1 MKSYLSIFLK
11 GMIMGFAELIPGVS
25 GGTIALILGIY
36 KRLVEAIS
44 NINLAFLKGAFSGSL
59 KQSWN
64 QADLNF
70 LFFLVLGMAVSVLTL
85 SSVIIFFFHNFPF
98 FLKSFFSGLLLTS
111 LLYKPLKPEVIDK
124 KFFLGFFLACIVIT
138 LAWNFQP
145 TEFVEVNL
153 TYIFF
158 GGFIAVCAFI
168 LPGISGSFILLLLG
182 IYELVILSIKEFNL
196 MILSS
201 LFSGCLI
208 GLLLFIRLVKRAYE
222 DYPEHLLG
230 FFYSLV
236 LLSIPL
242 LWKSGE
248 WKISLPNYQLGYIEA
263 FLGLIIGILF
273 IFLLQKLS
281 STFQDT

>member
-1 MKSYLSIFLK
+1 
-11 GMIMGFAELIPGVS
+11 MGFTELIPGVS

-36 KRLVEAIS
+36 KRLVETIS
-44 NINLAFLKGAFSGSL
+44 NINLAFLKRAFSTSF

-111 LLYKPLKPEVIDK
+111 LFYEPLKPEVIDK
-124 KFFLGFFLACIVIT
+124 KFFLGFFLACLVIT

-145 TEFVEVNL
+145 TEFVEVSL

-158 GGFIAVCAFI
+158 GGFVAVCAFI

-182 IYELVILSIKEFNL
+182 IY
-196 MILSS
+196 
-201 LFSGCLI
+201 
-208 GLLLFIRLVKRAYE
+208 
-222 DYPEHLLG
+222 
-230 FFYSLV
+230 
-236 LLSIPL
+236 
-242 LWKSGE
+242 
-248 WKISLPNYQLGYIEA
+248 
-263 FLGLIIGILF
+263 
-273 IFLLQKLS
+273 
-281 STFQDT
+281 

>member
-1 MKSYLSIFLK
+1 MKSYLSIFFK

-44 NINLAFLKGAFSGSL
+44 NINLTFLKGAFSGSFR
-59 KQSWN
+59 QSWN
-64 QADLNF
+64 QADFNF
-70 LFFLVLGMAVSVLTL
+70 LFFLVLGMAVSVLTF

-111 LLYKPLKPEVIDK
+111 LFYKPLKPEVIDK
-124 KFFLGFFLACIVIT
+124 KFLLGFFLACLVIT

-145 TEFVEVNL
+145 TEFVEVSL

-158 GGFIAVCAFI
+158 GGFVAVCAFI

-222 DYPEHLLG
+222 DYPEYLLG

-263 FLGLIIGILF
+263 FLGLFVGVLF

>member
-36 KRLVEAIS
+36 KRLIEAIA

-70 LFFLVLGMAVSVLTL
+70 LFFLVLGMALSVLTL

-111 LLYKPLKPEVIDK
+111 LFYKPLKPEVIDK
-124 KFFLGFFLACIVIT
+124 KFFLGFFLACLVIT

-145 TEFVEVNL
+145 TEFVEVSL

-158 GGFIAVCAFI
+158 GGFVAVCAFI

-208 GLLLFIRLVKRAYE
+208 GLLLFIRLVKRAYQ
-222 DYPEHLLG
+222 DYPEYLLG

-242 LWKSGE
+242 LWKSDE
-248 WKISLPNYQLGYIEA
+248 WKISLPSYQLGYIEA
-263 FLGLIIGILF
+263 FLGLFVGVLF

>member
-1 MKSYLSIFLK
+1 MKSYLAIFFK
-11 GMIMGFAELIPGVS
+11 GMVMGFAELIPGVS

-44 NINLAFLKGAFSGSL
+44 NINLTFLKGAFSGSL

-85 SSVIIFFFHNFPF
+85 SSVIIFFFNNFPF
-98 FLKSFFSGLLLTS
+98 FLKSFFSGLLFTS

-124 KFFLGFFLACIVIT
+124 KFFLGFFLACLVIT

-158 GGFIAVCAFI
+158 GGFVAVCAFI

-182 IYELVILSIKEFNL
+182 IYELVILSLKEINL

-208 GLLLFIRLVKRAYE
+208 GLLLFIRLVKRAYQ

>member
-1 MKSYLSIFLK
+1 MKSYLLIFFK

-36 KRLVEAIS
+36 KRLVETIS
-44 NINLAFLKGAFSGSL
+44 NINLAFLKGTFSGNL
-59 KQSWN
+59 KHSWN

-111 LLYKPLKPEVIDK
+111 LFYKPLKPEVIDK
-124 KFFLGFFLACIVIT
+124 KFFLGFFLAFLVIT

-145 TEFVEVNL
+145 NEFVEVSL

-158 GGFIAVCAFI
+158 GGFVAVCAFI

-182 IYELVILSIKEFNL
+182 IYELVIISIKEFNF
-196 MILSS
+196 MILAS

-208 GLLLFIRLVKRAYE
+208 GLLMFIRVVKRAYE

-242 LWKSGE
+242 LWKSGQ

>member
-11 GMIMGFAELIPGVS
+11 GMIVGFAELIPGVS

-36 KRLVEAIS
+36 KRLIEAIA
-44 NINLAFLKGAFSGSL
+44 NINLAFLKGAFSRSF

-70 LFFLVLGMAVSVLTL
+70 LFFLVLGMAASVLTL

-111 LLYKPLKPEVIDK
+111 LFYKPLKPEVIDK
-124 KFFLGFFLACIVIT
+124 KFFLGFFLACLVIA
-138 LAWNFQP
+138 LAWNFQQA
-145 TEFVEVNL
+145 EFVEVSL
-153 TYIFF
+153 IYIFL
-158 GGFIAVCAFI
+158 GGFVAVCAFI

-182 IYELVILSIKEFNL
+182 IYELVILSLKEFNL
-196 MILSS
+196 IILSS

-242 LWKSGE
+242 LWKSSE
-248 WKISLPNYQLGYIEA
+248 WKISLPNYQLGYIEV

>member
-1 MKSYLSIFLK
+1 
-11 GMIMGFAELIPGVS
+11 MGFTELIPGVS

-36 KRLVEAIS
+36 KRLIEAIS
-44 NINLAFLKGAFSGSL
+44 NINFAFLKGAFSTSF
-59 KQSWN
+59 KKTRN

-111 LLYKPLKPEVIDK
+111 LFYKPLKPEVIDK
-124 KFFLGFFLACIVIT
+124 KFLLGFFLACLVIT

-145 TEFVEVNL
+145 TEFVEVSL

-158 GGFIAVCAFI
+158 GGFVAVCAFI

-208 GLLLFIRLVKRAYE
+208 GLLLFIRLVKRAYQ
-222 DYPEHLLG
+222 DYPEYLLG

-263 FLGLIIGILF
+263 FLGLFVGVLF

>member
-11 GMIMGFAELIPGVS
+11 GMIMGFTELIPGVS

-36 KRLVEAIS
+36 KRLIEAIS
-44 NINLAFLKGAFSGSL
+44 NINLAFLKGAFSTSF
-59 KQSWN
+59 KKTWN

-111 LLYKPLKPEVIDK
+111 LFYKPLKPEVIDK
-124 KFFLGFFLACIVIT
+124 KFFLGFFLACLVIT

-145 TEFVEVNL
+145 TEFVEVSL

-158 GGFIAVCAFI
+158 GGFVAVCAFI

-208 GLLLFIRLVKRAYE
+208 GLLLFIRLVKRAYQN
-222 DYPEHLLG
+222 YPEYLLG

-248 WKISLPNYQLGYIEA
+248 WKISLPSYQLGYIEA
-263 FLGLIIGILF
+263 FLGLFVGVLF

>member
-36 KRLVEAIS
+36 KRLIEAIS
-44 NINLAFLKGAFSGSL
+44 NINLAFLKAAFTTSF
-59 KQSWN
+59 KKSWN

-70 LFFLVLGMAVSVLTL
+70 LFFLVLGMSVSVLTF

-111 LLYKPLKPEVIDK
+111 LFYKPLKPEVIDK
-124 KFFLGFFLACIVIT
+124 KFFLGFFLACLVIA

-145 TEFVEVNL
+145 TEFVEVSL

-158 GGFIAVCAFI
+158 GGFVAVCAFI

-182 IYELVILSIKEFNL
+182 IYELVIFSIKEFNL

-201 LFSGCLI
+201 LFFGCLI

-242 LWKSGE
+242 LWKSSE
-248 WKISLPNYQLGYIEA
+248 WKISLPNYQLGSIEA
-263 FLGLIIGILF
+263 LLGLISGVLF
-273 IFLLQKLS
+273 IFLLQKLT
-281 STFQDT
+281 STFRDT

>member
-44 NINLAFLKGAFSGSL
+44 NINLGFLKGAFSGSL

-158 GGFIAVCAFI
+158 GGFVAVCAFI

>member
-36 KRLVEAIS
+36 KRLIEAIA
-44 NINLAFLKGAFSGSL
+44 NINLAFLKGAFSRSF

-124 KFFLGFFLACIVIT
+124 KFFLGFFLACLVIT

-145 TEFVEVNL
+145 NEFVEVSL
-153 TYIFF
+153 IYIFF
-158 GGFIAVCAFI
+158 GGFVAVCAFI

-182 IYELVILSIKEFNL
+182 IYELVIISIKEFNF
-196 MILSS
+196 MILAS

-208 GLLLFIRLVKRAYE
+208 GLLMFIRLVKRAYE

-273 IFLLQKLS
+273 TFLLQKLS

>member
-1 MKSYLSIFLK
+1 MKSYLAIFFK
-11 GMIMGFAELIPGVS
+11 GMVMGFAELIPGVS

-44 NINLAFLKGAFSGSL
+44 NINLTFLKGAFSGSL

-70 LFFLVLGMAVSVLTL
+70 LFFLVLGMALSVLTL

-124 KFFLGFFLACIVIT
+124 KFFLGFFLACLVIT

-145 TEFVEVNL
+145 TELVEVNL

-158 GGFIAVCAFI
+158 GGFVAVCAFI

-201 LFSGCLI
+201 LFSGCLL

>member
-1 MKSYLSIFLK
+1 MKSYLAIFFK
-11 GMIMGFAELIPGVS
+11 GMVMGFAELIPGVS

-44 NINLAFLKGAFSGSL
+44 NINLTFLKGAFSGSL

-98 FLKSFFSGLLLTS
+98 FLKSFFSGLLFTS

-124 KFFLGFFLACIVIT
+124 KFFLGFFLACLVIT

-158 GGFIAVCAFI
+158 GGFVAVCAFI

-201 LFSGCLI
+201 LFSGCLL

>member
-1 MKSYLSIFLK
+1 
-11 GMIMGFAELIPGVS
+11 MGFAELIPGVS

-44 NINLAFLKGAFSGSL
+44 NINLTFLKGTFSRSF

-70 LFFLVLGMAVSVLTL
+70 LFFLVLGMAVSVFTF
-85 SSVIIFFFHNFPF
+85 SSVIIFFFHNFPI

-111 LLYKPLKPEVIDK
+111 LFYKPLKPEAIDN
-124 KFFLGFFLACIVIT
+124 KFLFGFFVACLVI
-138 LAWNFQP
+138 LLVWNFQP
-145 TEFVEVNL
+145 TEFAEVSL

-168 LPGISGSFILLLLG
+168 LPGISGSFMLLLLG

-196 MILSS
+196 TILSS
-201 LFSGCLI
+201 LFCGCLI
-208 GLLLFIRLVKRAYE
+208 GLLLFIRLVKRAYQ

-242 LWKSGE
+242 LWKSSQ
-248 WKISLPNYQLGYIEA
+248 WKITLPNYQLGFIEA
-263 FLGLIIGILF
+263 FLGLVFGVLCV
-273 IFLLQKLS
+273 FLLQKLS
-281 STFQDT
+281 SIFQDT

>member
-36 KRLVEAIS
+36 KRLIEAIA
-44 NINLAFLKGAFSGSL
+44 NINLAFLKGAFSRSF

-111 LLYKPLKPEVIDK
+111 LFYKPLKPVAIDK
-124 KFFLGFFLACIVIT
+124 KFFLGFFLACLVIA

-145 TEFVEVNL
+145 AEFVEVSL
-153 TYIFF
+153 IYIFL
-158 GGFIAVCAFI
+158 GGFVAVCAFI

-182 IYELVILSIKEFNL
+182 IYELVILSLKEFNL
-196 MILSS
+196 IILSS

-273 IFLLQKLS
+273 ILLLQKLS

>member
-1 MKSYLSIFLK
+1 
-11 GMIMGFAELIPGVS
+11 MGFAELIPGVS

-70 LFFLVLGMAVSVLTL
+70 LFFLVLGMALSVLTL

-124 KFFLGFFLACIVIT
+124 KFFLGFFLACLVIT

-158 GGFIAVCAFI
+158 GGFVAVCAFI

-182 IYELVILSIKEFNL
+182 IYELVILSIKEINL

-222 DYPEHLLG
+222 DYPEYLLG

-242 LWKSGE
+242 LWKSDE
-248 WKISLPNYQLGYIEA
+248 WKISLPSYQLGYIEA
-263 FLGLIIGILF
+263 FLGLFVGVLF

>member
-1 MKSYLSIFLK
+1 MKSYLSIFFK

-44 NINLAFLKGAFSGSL
+44 NINLTFLKGAFSGSF

-64 QADLNF
+64 QADFNF
-70 LFFLVLGMAVSVLTL
+70 LFFLVLGMAVSVLTF
-85 SSVIIFFFHNFPF
+85 SSVIIFFFHNFPL

-111 LLYKPLKPEVIDK
+111 LFYKPLKPEAIDK
-124 KFFLGFFLACIVIT
+124 KFLFGFSIACLVI
-138 LAWNFQP
+138 LLIWNLQP
-145 TEFVEVNL
+145 TEFAEVSL

-196 MILSS
+196 TILSS
-201 LFSGCLI
+201 LFCGCLI
-208 GLLLFIRLVKRAYE
+208 GLLLFIRLVKRAYQ
-222 DYPEHLLG
+222 DYPEYLLG

-242 LWKSGE
+242 LWKSSE
-248 WKISLPNYQLGYIEA
+248 WKIALPNYQLGFIEA
-263 FLGLIIGILF
+263 FLGLVFGVLCV
-273 IFLLQKLS
+273 FLLQKLS
-281 STFQDT
+281 SIFQDT

>member
-1 MKSYLSIFLK
+1 
-11 GMIMGFAELIPGVS
+11 MIIGFAELIPGVS
-25 GGTIALILGIY
+25 CGTIALILGIY
-36 KRLVEAIS
+36 KRLIEAIS
-44 NINLAFLKGAFSGSL
+44 NINLAFLKGAFSASF
-59 KQSWN
+59 KKSWN

-85 SSVIIFFFHNFPF
+85 SSVIMFFFHNFPF

-111 LLYKPLKPEVIDK
+111 LFYKPLKPEVIDK
-124 KFFLGFFLACIVIT
+124 RFFLGFFLACLVIA
-138 LAWNFQP
+138 LAWYFQP
-145 TEFVEVNL
+145 AEFVEVSL
-153 TYIFF
+153 IYIFL
-158 GGFIAVCAFI
+158 GGFVAVCAFI

-182 IYELVILSIKEFNL
+182 IYELVILSLKEFNL

-236 LLSIPL
+236 LLSVPL

-248 WKISLPNYQLGYIEA
+248 WKIFLPNYQLGYIEA

-273 IFLLQKLS
+273 ILLLQKLS
-281 STFQDT
+281 SIFQDT

>member
-11 GMIMGFAELIPGVS
+11 GMIMGFAEVIPGVS

-36 KRLVEAIS
+36 KRLIEAIS
-44 NINLAFLKGAFSGSL
+44 NINLAFFKGTFSGSF

-70 LFFLVLGMAVSVLTL
+70 LLFLVLGMVVSVLSL

-111 LLYKPLKPEVIDK
+111 LFYKPLKPKVIDK
-124 KFFLGFFLACIVIT
+124 KFLLGFLLACLVIT
-138 LAWNFQP
+138 LAWNYQP
-145 TEFVEVNL
+145 TEFVDVSYA
-153 TYIFF
+153 YIFF
-158 GGFIAVCAFI
+158 GGFVAVCAFI

-182 IYELVILSIKEFNL
+182 IYELVILSIKELNL
-196 MILSS
+196 IILSS

-222 DYPEHLLG
+222 NYPEHLLG
-230 FFYSLV
+230 FFYSLI

-248 WKISLPNYQLGYIEA
+248 WEISLPYYPLEYIEV
-263 FLGLIIGILF
+263 FLGLVVGVLF